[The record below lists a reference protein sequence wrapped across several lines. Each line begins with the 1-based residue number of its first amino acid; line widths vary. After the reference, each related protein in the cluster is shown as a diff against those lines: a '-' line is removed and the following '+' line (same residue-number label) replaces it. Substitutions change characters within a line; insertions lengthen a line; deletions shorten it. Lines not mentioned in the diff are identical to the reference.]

1 MDLLDRLIGHDS
13 WTTQQVTL
21 RCRDLDD
28 AQLDRAFDIGPGSVR
43 ATLEHIIRNM
53 EVWTDLI
60 REQAVRPAGRSSIPE
75 LEARLERAA
84 ADLAALACEVREREA
99 WDEEWVDVLDDPPRS
114 KTYGGAIAHVITH
127 SMHHR
132 AQLLFMLRALG
143 LDSLPEGDA
152 LSWERQQKK

>member
-1 MDLLDRLIGHDS
+1 MDLLDRLLGHDR
-13 WTTQQVTL
+13 WTTGQLLL
-21 RCRDLDD
+21 RCRGLDD
-28 AQLDRAFDIGPGSVR
+28 AALDREFDIGPRTVR

-53 EVWTDLI
+53 EAWTDLI
-60 REQAVRPAGRSSIPE
+60 REQPIRGGGGSSIPE

-99 WDEEWVDVLDDPPRS
+99 WDGEWVDVLDDPPRS

-143 LDSLPEGDA
+143 LEALPEGDA
-152 LSWERQQKK
+152 LSWERHEKK